1 MRDLSEVIDIK
12 MRMDRARAF
21 QTEYKKE
28 KDACPYSIEYI
39 MKFIEEWES
48 MQQLFRRK
56 RK

>member
-28 KDACPYSIEYI
+28 KDGCPYSMEYI

>member
-12 MRMDRARAF
+12 MRMDRARAIRN
-21 QTEYKKE
+21 EYMKNHTS
-28 KDACPYSIEYI
+28 CPYHMEYI

>member
-12 MRMDRARAF
+12 IRMDRARAIRN
-21 QTEYKKE
+21 EYMKNHTS
-28 KDACPYSIEYI
+28 CPYHMEYI